1 VLPPLVVLTDRT
13 TVGTARHPLPKKFHT
28 GTGIPH
34 PVDESVRIENRK
46 VKNGHAVWNAA
57 FNGVILERMAA
68 VALMLRKGAKH

>member
-1 VLPPLVVLTDRT
+1 VVLTDRT

-57 FNGVILERMAA
+57 FNGRDLGEDGGGGADAA
-68 VALMLRKGAKH
+68 KRGKTLIRQ